1 MKKYLFFAAAALALA
16 SCSNDENMPD
26 NANDPVEIRLTSGL
40 QVQTRAT
47 HNLDT
52 QLKNDEKVYVWVDDA
67 GSGVASPELYAKN
80 ELTADGSGN
89 LSGGTA
95 MYFPSTGNAVNI
107 YAIHGNL
114 SEYTTL
120 WGTEQTH
127 TVATDQTSG
136 DNKTGYATSDLVY
149 CKNGN
154 VARTSQAVNLQ
165 FSHLLSKMEVVLVQG
180 DGAPNISKVEILNT
194 KLQATFTP
202 DKTNGCQVTAAGEIS
217 GDTRNAITIDNST
230 TESANTSSNPTL
242 NEAIIVP
249 QTIAEDTQLF
259 RITTDNGGT
268 LYYKVPDGG
277 VTFDGSKKYRYT
289 ITAKLTG
296 LTVTCSISDWTSAGG
311 ATSGDAVMM

>member
-16 SCSNDENMPD
+16 SCSNDGNMPD

-40 QVQTRAT
+40 QVQSRAT

-52 QLKNDEKVYVWVDDA
+52 QLKNGEKVYVWVDDA
-67 GSGVASPELYAKN
+67 GSGVTSPELYAKN

-114 SEYTTL
+114 TDYTTF
-120 WGTEQTH
+120 WGTQQTH

-136 DNKTGYATSDLVY
+136 DGKTGYATSDLVY
-149 CKNGN
+149 CKKDN

-180 DGAPNISKVEILNT
+180 NGAPNISKVEILNT

-202 DKTNGCQVTAAGEIS
+202 DKTNGCPVTAAGEIAD
-217 GDTRNAITIDNST
+217 DTQNAITIDNGT
-230 TESANTSSNPTL
+230 TASADSESPTL

-249 QTIAEDTQLF
+249 QTIAKDTQLF

-277 VTFDGSKKYRYT
+277 VTFDGSKRYRYT

-296 LTVTCSISDWTSAGG
+296 LTVTCTISDWTAGEPV
-311 ATSGDAVMM
+311 SGDAEM

>member
-1 MKKYLFFAAAALALA
+1 
-16 SCSNDENMPD
+16 MPD

-149 CKNGN
+149 CKMEMWHAP
-154 VARTSQAVNLQ
+154 ARL
-165 FSHLLSKMEVVLVQG
+165 
-180 DGAPNISKVEILNT
+180 
-194 KLQATFTP
+194 
-202 DKTNGCQVTAAGEIS
+202 
-217 GDTRNAITIDNST
+217 
-230 TESANTSSNPTL
+230 
-242 NEAIIVP
+242 
-249 QTIAEDTQLF
+249 
-259 RITTDNGGT
+259 
-268 LYYKVPDGG
+268 
-277 VTFDGSKKYRYT
+277 
-289 ITAKLTG
+289 
-296 LTVTCSISDWTSAGG
+296 
-311 ATSGDAVMM
+311 

>member
-16 SCSNDENMPD
+16 SCSNDGNMPD

-40 QVQTRAT
+40 QVQSRAT

-52 QLKNDEKVYVWVDDA
+52 QLKSGEKVYVWVDDA
-67 GSGVASPELYAKN
+67 GSGVTSPELYAKN
-80 ELTADGSGN
+80 ELTADGNGN
-89 LSGGTA
+89 LSGSTA

-114 SEYTTL
+114 TEYTTF
-120 WGTEQTH
+120 WGTQQTH

-136 DNKTGYATSDLVY
+136 VDKTGYATSDLVY
-149 CKNGN
+149 CKKDN

-165 FSHLLSKMEVVLVQG
+165 FSHLLSKMEVVLVRG

-202 DKTNGCQVTAAGEIS
+202 DKTSGCSVTAAGEIAD
-217 GDTRNAITIDNST
+217 DTKNAITIDNGT
-230 TESANTSSNPTL
+230 TASADSESPTL

-249 QTIAEDTQLF
+249 QTVNAGTQLF

-277 VTFDGSKKYRYT
+277 VTFAGSKKYRYT

-296 LTVTCSISDWTSAGG
+296 LTVTCTISDWTTGESV
-311 ATSGDAVMM
+311 SGDAEM

>member
-1 MKKYLFFAAAALALA
+1 MKKYLFFAAAALALV
-16 SCSNDENMPD
+16 SCSNDENIPD

-52 QLKNDEKVYVWVDDA
+52 QLKNGEKVYVWVDDA

-114 SEYTTL
+114 TEYTTL
-120 WGTEQTH
+120 WGTQQTH

-149 CKNGN
+149 CKKDN
-154 VARTSQAVNLQ
+154 VARTSQTVNLQ
-165 FSHLLSKMEVVLVQG
+165 FIHLLSKMEVVLVRG
-180 DGAPNISKVEILNT
+180 NGAPGISKVEILNT

-202 DKTNGCQVTAAGEIS
+202 DKENGCSVTAAGEIAD
-217 GDTRNAITIDNST
+217 DTKNAITIDNGT
-230 TESANTSSNPTL
+230 TASGNTASSPTL

-249 QTIAEDTQLF
+249 QTIAKGTQLF

-268 LYYKVPDGG
+268 LYYKVPEAG
-277 VTFDGSKKYRYT
+277 VTFAGSKKYRYT
-289 ITAKLTG
+289 ITANLSG
-296 LTVTCSISDWTSAGG
+296 LTVTCSISDWTAGESA
-311 ATSGDAVMM
+311 SGNAEME

>member
-16 SCSNDENMPD
+16 SCSNDGNMPD

-52 QLKNDEKVYVWVDDA
+52 QLKSGEKVYVWVDDA
-67 GSGVASPELYAKN
+67 GSGVTSPELYAKN
-80 ELTADGSGN
+80 ELTADGSGT

-114 SEYTTL
+114 SEYTTF
-120 WGTEQTH
+120 WAQSQTH

-202 DKTNGCQVTAAGEIS
+202 DKTNGCSVTAAGSIAD
-217 GDTRNAITIDNST
+217 DTKNAITIDNGT
-230 TESANTSSNPTL
+230 TASADSESPTL

-249 QTIAEDTQLF
+249 QTIAKDTQLF

-277 VTFDGSKKYRYT
+277 VTFGGSKKYRYT

-296 LTVTCSISDWTSAGG
+296 LTVTCTISDWTTGESV
-311 ATSGDAVMM
+311 SGDAEM

>member
-52 QLKNDEKVYVWVDDA
+52 QLKNGEKVYVWIDDA
-67 GSGVASPELYAKN
+67 GSGVTSPELYAKN
-80 ELTADGSGN
+80 ELTVGESGN
-89 LSGGTA
+89 LSGGTT

-114 SEYTTL
+114 TEYTTF
-120 WGTEQTH
+120 WGEEQTH

-180 DGAPNISKVEILNT
+180 NGAPGISKVEILNT

-202 DKTNGCQVTAAGEIS
+202 DKENGCSVTAAGEITD
-217 GDTRNAITIDNST
+217 DTKNAITIDNGTTASGN
-230 TESANTSSNPTL
+230 TESSLTL

-249 QTIAEDTQLF
+249 QTIAKGTQLF

-268 LYYKVPDGG
+268 LYYKVPEAG
-277 VTFDGSKKYRYT
+277 VTFASSKKYRYT
-289 ITAKLTG
+289 ITANLSG
-296 LTVTCSISDWTSAGG
+296 LTVTCSIYDWTAGESA
-311 ATSGDAVMM
+311 SGNAEME

>member
-40 QVQTRAT
+40 QVQSRAT

-52 QLKNDEKVYVWVDDA
+52 QLKNGEKVYVWVDDA
-67 GSGVASPELYAKN
+67 GSSVTSPELYAKN
-80 ELTADGSGN
+80 ELTVGESGN
-89 LSGGTA
+89 LAGSTA

-114 SEYTTL
+114 TEYTTF
-120 WGTEQTH
+120 WGTQQTH

-136 DNKTGYATSDLVY
+136 EDKTGYATSDLVY
-149 CKNGN
+149 CKKDN
-154 VARTSQAVNLQ
+154 VARTSQAVNLE

-202 DKTNGCQVTAAGEIS
+202 DKENGCSVTAAGSIAD
-217 GDTRNAITIDNST
+217 DTNNAITIDNDITAS
-230 TESANTSSNPTL
+230 ENKKSSPTL

-249 QTIAEDTQLF
+249 QTIAKGTQLF

-277 VTFDGSKKYRYT
+277 VTFAGSKKYRYT
-289 ITAKLTG
+289 ITANLSG
-296 LTVTCSISDWTSAGG
+296 LTVTCSISDWTAGESA
-311 ATSGDAVMM
+311 SGNAEME

>member
-16 SCSNDENMPD
+16 SCSNDGNMPD

-52 QLKNDEKVYVWVDDA
+52 QLKSGEKVYVWVDDA
-67 GSGVASPELYAKN
+67 GSGVTSPELYAKN
-80 ELTADGSGN
+80 ELTADGSGT

-114 SEYTTL
+114 SEYTTF
-120 WGTEQTH
+120 WAQSQTH

-202 DKTNGCQVTAAGEIS
+202 DKTNGCSVTAAGSIAD
-217 GDTRNAITIDNST
+217 DTKNAITIDNGT
-230 TESANTSSNPTL
+230 TESGNTDSSPTL

-249 QTIAEDTQLF
+249 QTIAKDTQLF

-268 LYYKVPDGG
+268 LYYKVPNGG

-296 LTVTCSISDWTSAGG
+296 LTVSCSISEWTSAED
-311 ATSGDAVMM
+311 ATSGDAVM

>member
-26 NANDPVEIRLTSGL
+26 NAKDPVEIRLTSGL

-52 QLKNDEKVYVWVDDA
+52 QLKSGEKVYVWVDDA
-67 GSGVASPELYAKN
+67 GSGVTSPELYAKN

-114 SEYTTL
+114 TDYTTF
-120 WGTEQTH
+120 WGESQTH

-149 CKNGN
+149 CKNEN

-202 DKTNGCQVTAAGEIS
+202 DKTSGCSVTAAGEIS
-217 GDTRNAITIDNST
+217 GDTQNAITIDNGT
-230 TESANTSSNPTL
+230 TASADSESPTL

-249 QTIAEDTQLF
+249 QTIAKDTQLF

-277 VTFDGSKKYRYT
+277 VTFGGSKKYRYT

-296 LTVTCSISDWTSAGG
+296 LTVTCTISDWTTGESV
-311 ATSGDAVMM
+311 SGDAEM

>member
-1 MKKYLFFAAAALALA
+1 MKKYLFFAAAAFALA

-26 NANDPVEIRLTSGL
+26 NANAPVEIRLTSGL
-40 QVQTRAT
+40 QVQSRAT
-47 HNLDT
+47 HDLDT
-52 QLKNDEKVYVWVDDA
+52 QLKNGEKVYVWVDDA
-67 GSGVASPELYAKN
+67 GSGVTSPELYAKN
-80 ELTADGSGN
+80 ELTVGESGN
-89 LSGGTA
+89 LTGGTA

-114 SEYTTL
+114 TDYTTF
-120 WGTEQTH
+120 WDTEQTH

-136 DNKTGYATSDLVY
+136 DSKTGYATSDLVY
-149 CKNGN
+149 CKKDN

-202 DKTNGCQVTAAGEIS
+202 DKENGCSVTAAGEIAD
-217 GDTRNAITIDNST
+217 DTQNAITIDNGT
-230 TESANTSSNPTL
+230 TESSNTTSNPTL

-249 QTIAEDTQLF
+249 QTIAKDTKLF

-296 LTVTCSISDWTSAGG
+296 LTVTCSISDWTAGESV
-311 ATSGDAVMM
+311 SGDAEM

>member
-26 NANDPVEIRLTSGL
+26 NANAPVEIRLTSGL
-40 QVQTRAT
+40 QVQSRAT

-52 QLKNDEKVYVWVDDA
+52 QLKNGEKVYVWIDDA
-67 GSGVASPELYAKN
+67 GSGVTSPELYAKN

-114 SEYTTL
+114 TEYTTF
-120 WGTEQTH
+120 WGTQQTH

-136 DNKTGYATSDLVY
+136 DSKTGYATSDLVY

-165 FSHLLSKMEVVLVQG
+165 FKHLLSKVEVVLVQG
-180 DGAPNISKVEILNT
+180 NGAPGISKVEILNS

-202 DKTNGCQVTAAGEIS
+202 DKENGCSVTAAGEIDD
-217 GDTRNAITIDNST
+217 DTKNAITIDNGTTASED
-230 TESANTSSNPTL
+230 TESSPTL

-249 QTIAEDTQLF
+249 QTIAKGTQLF

-289 ITAKLTG
+289 ITANLSG
-296 LTVTCSISDWTSAGG
+296 LTVTCSIKDWDSTTD
-311 ATSGDAVMM
+311 TSGNAEME

>member
-16 SCSNDENMPD
+16 SCSNDGNMPD

-52 QLKNDEKVYVWVDDA
+52 QLKNGEKVYVWVDDA
-67 GSGVASPELYAKN
+67 GSGVTSPELYAKN

-89 LSGGTA
+89 LSGSTA

-114 SEYTTL
+114 TDYTTF
-120 WGTEQTH
+120 WGTQQTH

-136 DNKTGYATSDLVY
+136 DSKTGYATSDLVY
-149 CKNGN
+149 CKKDN

-202 DKTNGCQVTAAGEIS
+202 DKTNGCSVTAAGEIAD
-217 GDTRNAITIDNST
+217 DTQNAITIDNGT
-230 TESANTSSNPTL
+230 TASADSESPTL

-249 QTIAEDTQLF
+249 QTIAKDTQLF

-277 VTFDGSKKYRYT
+277 VTFASSKKYRYT

-296 LTVTCSISDWTSAGG
+296 LTVTCTISDWTAGESV
-311 ATSGDAVMM
+311 SGDAEM

>member
-1 MKKYLFFAAAALALA
+1 
-16 SCSNDENMPD
+16 MPD

-114 SEYTTL
+114 TENTTF
-120 WGTEQTH
+120 WAQSQTH

-136 DNKTGYATSDLVY
+136 DNKKGYATSDLVY
-149 CKNGN
+149 CKKDN

-180 DGAPNISKVEILNT
+180 DGAPSISKVEILNT

-249 QTIAEDTQLF
+249 QTIAKDTQLF
-259 RITTDNGGT
+259 RITTNNGGT

-296 LTVTCSISDWTSAGG
+296 LTVTCSISDWTSAGD
-311 ATSGDAVMM
+311 ATSGDAVM